1 MTARARSS
9 SGSRRGRRMG
19 AAPDGRP
26 VFLVGTFLRLVVAR
40 IREEHATNVAR
51 RTDNRHS

>member
-1 MTARARSS
+1 
-9 SGSRRGRRMG
+9 MG